1 MRIFCLTSDN
11 YISSV
16 RAFACLF
23 NKFWSSDQEV
33 IVAGFEPPAFN
44 LPPNFSFYSLGNMAD
59 YPVSKWSDA
68 LIKLLHDYTD
78 DVFALF
84 LEDYWLSRPV
94 NVQAVHM
101 LYDYMLQFRNVLKM
115 DLYSDR
121 LYAGGMTD
129 YNYCG
134 YLDLIR
140 SDPASQYH
148 MSLMGGLWNR
158 ELMLRFLIP
167 GESPWQVELSGTP
180 RVAAAADEVMVLGTR
195 NMPLRHILA
204 HRRGNPNELLL
215 DGLDPADV
223 EALRELGYI

>member
-1 MRIFCLTSDN
+1 MRVFVITSDK
-11 YISSV
+11 YLGAL
-16 RAFACLF
+16 RPFAYLF
-23 NKFWSSDQEV
+23 NKYWSAEQQV
-33 IVAGFEPPAFN
+33 VVMGFAEPSFD
-44 LPPNFSFYSLGNMAD
+44 LPDNFTFHSMGSMRN
-59 YPVSKWSDA
+59 YPVGNWSDA
-68 LIKLLHDYTD
+68 LINFLNQVD
-78 DVFALF
+78 DEVFCLM

-94 NVQAVHM
+94 NVEAVTM
-101 LYDYMLQFRNVLKM
+101 LHDYMVQFKNVLKM

-129 YNYCG
+129 YNHCG

-148 MSLMGGLWNR
+148 MSLMCGLWR
-158 ELMLRFLIP
+158 RDLLLRFLIP
-167 GESPWQVELSGTP
+167 GESPWQVELAGTP

-204 HRRGNPNELLL
+204 HRRGNPEELLL

-223 EALRELGYI
+223 KAMKDLGYI